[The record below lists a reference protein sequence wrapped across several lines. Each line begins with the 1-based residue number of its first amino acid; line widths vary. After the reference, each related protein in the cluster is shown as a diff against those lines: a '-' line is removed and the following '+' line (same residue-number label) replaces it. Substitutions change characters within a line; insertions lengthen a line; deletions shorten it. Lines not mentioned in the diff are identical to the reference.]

1 MASRAQIQAQEQLLK
16 LLTSKNEVLQKSSEL
31 LFDQIEASSRL
42 SSKQKDQ
49 VKTLTLI
56 NNTEK
61 GNLHINDKLNVL
73 KNRAKEVTDKT
84 LNVEVKKLKVQKAG
98 TIAVQEQSEALL
110 KGLTKSISMIEK
122 LPAGGLL
129 VGALG
134 LGPKNIK
141 ELQDNLSKVITGAMP
156 LSDIFKGMPKN
167 FGKML
172 KIGLG
177 VGVAVGLIGGAF
189 SLIKKSVTFVA
200 GMIDELGASFGAVAT
215 RSDEFKNTMMDAS
228 VEGIS
233 IGKATK
239 DVVEVTQELSQN
251 FGLSF
256 NEAAKMSDKILDSAV
271 GMGMS
276 NSEAA
281 KLFGTFMS
289 LGGLSLEQAENLAES
304 TYQLA
309 AQNGVA
315 PVAVMKDIS
324 ESSEMIAKFGAANLE
339 SITKAA
345 IQARKMGLNLSTV
358 TKISDS
364 LLDFQSSFQAEME
377 ASVMIGRTINLNEA
391 RRLNFAGKTDEAFQS
406 VLKQM
411 GGIDKFEKLGV
422 LQRRALAKSIGLES
436 TELAKLIRNQGK
448 SIEQQKTFND
458 IMGKEGL
465 SSLTSLINKITELG
479 KTFLM
484 EFGKPLEA
492 LLAKFEKNFL
502 NEEGMKNFKGKMEDM
517 GKTITEPIEKAK
529 TAAKVTATLGGAYA
543 GAKAGALIGSI
554 IPGAGTALGAGIGAG
569 IGGIAGFL
577 GSSYVVDDF
586 QSSGGSHLVVTP
598 DGRKLKTNPRD
609 TVFGTT
615 SVNDFSSGP
624 MGSLMGGEETNQELK
639 KLNENIEILIS
650 ETKRTSGNIVSGIGA
665 L

>member
-1 MASRAQIQAQEQLLK
+1 M
-16 LLTSKNEVLQKSSEL
+16 
-31 LFDQIEASSRL
+31 
-42 SSKQKDQ
+42 
-49 VKTLTLI
+49 
-56 NNTEK
+56 
-61 GNLHINDKLNVL
+61 HNDKLNVL
-73 KNRAKEVTDKT
+73 KNRAKEVADKT
-84 LNVEVKKLKVQKAG
+84 LDVEVKKLKVQKAG
-98 TIAVQEQSEALL
+98 TTAVQEQSEALL
-110 KGLTKSISMIEK
+110 KGLSKSISMINK
-122 LPAGGLL
+122 LPGGGLL

-134 LGPKNIK
+134 LGSKNIK
-141 ELQDNLSKVITGAMP
+141 SLQDNLAEVITGASP
-156 LSDIFKGMPKN
+156 LNEIFKGMPKN

-177 VGVAVGLIGGAF
+177 VGAAVGLISGAF

-200 GMIDELGASFGAVAT
+200 GMIDELG
-215 RSDEFKNTMMDAS
+215 
-228 VEGIS
+228 
-233 IGKATK
+233 
-239 DVVEVTQELSQN
+239 
-251 FGLSF
+251 LSF
-256 NEAAKMSDKILDSAV
+256 NEAATMSDKILDSAV

-345 IQARKMGLNLSTV
+345 IQARKMGLNLGTV

-364 LLDFQSSFQAEME
+364 LLDFQSSIQAEME

-411 GGIDKFEKLGV
+411 GGIDKFEKLSV
-422 LQRRALAKSIGLES
+422 LQRRSLAKAVGLEA
-436 TELAKLIRNQGK
+436 TELAKLVRNQGK
-448 SIEQQKTFND
+448 NIEQQKTFND
-458 IMGKEGL
+458 IMGNEGL

-492 LLAKFEKNFL
+492 LLTKFEKNFL
-502 NEEGMKNFKGKMEDM
+502 NEAGMKNFKGKMENM
-517 GKTITEPIEKAK
+517 GKMITEPIEKAK
-529 TAAKVTATLGGAYA
+529 KAAKVTAALGGAYA
-543 GAKAGALIGSI
+543 GLKLGLMSGNPFVAAGGAIVGGVAGYM
-554 IPGAGTALGAGIGAG
+554 GAG
-569 IGGIAGFL
+569 
-577 GSSYVVDDF
+577 SVVDDF

-598 DGRKLKTNPRD
+598 DGRKLQTNPRD

-624 MGSLMGGEETNQELK
+624 AGSMGMGSKETNGL
-639 KLNENIEILIS
+639 LRTLIEQNDILIS